1 MSEVRRGFLEI
12 VRVIQDRHDKEIAE
26 VLDIMASI
34 PDKHS
39 QAFKDAT
46 MILRFY
52 REMADLCKR
61 TIRQYS

>member
-1 MSEVRRGFLEI
+1 MSEARRQFLKI
-12 VRVIQDRHDKEIAE
+12 VKRRQDRYDEEIAE